1 MLYWWNLNK
10 SLNTKF
16 HLLLIPQVYREIAIM
31 KKLDHP
37 NVVKL
42 VEVVDDPEE
51 VMDCIWDFELCL
63 RFLWEFVTGQPL
75 HGVWAA
81 GERGGSRNSYREA
94 THGGRSLVRTKHRFY
109 LPIRSHTVLHCI
121 DSVTREL
128 SYIMTIIITVTMIVI
143 RKSFRDVLLGLEYLH
158 YQKIIHR
165 DIKPSNLL
173 RFLL

>member
-51 VMDCIWDFELCL
+51 VMDCVWDLYENCLQDNLYMVFELL
-63 RFLWEFVTGQPL
+63 
-75 HGVWAA
+75 
-81 GERGGSRNSYREA
+81 ERGEVLEIPAEKPLTEEEA
-94 THGGRSLVRTKHRFY
+94 WWEQNIDFIFQSDHTLFYIALILSPELHHDHHRHGY
-109 LPIRSHTVLHCI
+109 
-121 DSVTREL
+121 
-128 SYIMTIIITVTMIVI
+128 TMIVI